1 MDKFWGS
8 MRLCSQVEANAGKEE
23 FTRETVI
30 VARYKRIQ
38 VWETTT
44 DTGMILIVVESQPPS
59 TGILGMSHREQ

>member
-1 MDKFWGS
+1 MGFKGT
-8 MRLCSQVEANAGKEE
+8 MRLLQPSRGRRREGKD

-30 VARYKRIQ
+30 VARHKQIQ

-44 DTGMILIVVESQPPS
+44 DTDAILIVVESQPPS